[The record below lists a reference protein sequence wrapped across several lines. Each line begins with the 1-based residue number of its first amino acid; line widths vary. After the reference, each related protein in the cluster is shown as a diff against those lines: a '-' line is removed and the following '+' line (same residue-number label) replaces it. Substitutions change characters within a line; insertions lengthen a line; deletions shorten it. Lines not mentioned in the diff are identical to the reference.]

1 MSDLGEIFK
10 FFGTIGLNTNEVEKD
25 TKKATKTAEKESN
38 KMTDHFKKA
47 AKIIGG
53 LFAGKKVFDFGH
65 AVVEAAATREAV
77 NAQFTQVF
85 GDLEKQAEQSIK
97 KLGDEFG
104 MIDTR
109 LKQPLAVATSRF
121 KGLGYSTEEAMKQAE
136 KSVRAAAD
144 AAAFYDVSYESA
156 NESLASFIKGNYIGG
171 EAIGVFANDTQ
182 MAQFA
187 VQKGLVQSTKD
198 WRGLDEATK
207 QATRL
212 DYALNMQEMAGA
224 TGQAARESDE
234 YENQMGNLKQA
245 WEDFKVVIGGP
256 ILEPVITG
264 MMWLSDT
271 LVDVGEKLEVVFN
284 WMGENVEIVK
294 IAGIGIGIFTGLI
307 VLYNIQQSLASGLTK
322 AWSVISGIA
331 TVSTN
336 LLAGAFTFL
345 TSPIG
350 LVVVAI
356 GGAIAIGVA
365 LYKNWDT
372 VKQKA
377 SDLWA
382 SVKTTFNNIKEAIM
396 TPINKAKDAVWS
408 AIEKIKGFF
417 NFQWSFPK
425 LKMPH
430 FSVQGSANPLKWL
443 SEGVP
448 KLKVDWYA
456 KGGIMTQPTIFGQG
470 SDGTLRA
477 GGERGAEGVIPLN
490 RQVLGDIG
498 RGIYESFDFSGLVGN
513 QSIDYEKLANA
524 IVSSFATIFNGMG
537 IEIDKRLFGK
547 MVLEVSKR
555 GIV

>member
-38 KMTDHFKKA
+38 KMSDHFKKA

-53 LFAGKKVFDFGH
+53 LFAGKKVFDFGR
-65 AVVEAAATREAV
+65 AAVEAAATREAID
-77 NAQFTQVF
+77 AQFTQVF
-85 GDLEKQAEQSIK
+85 GDLEKDAEK
-97 KLGDEFG
+97 AMNKLANEFG
-104 MIDTR
+104 MIPSR
-109 LKQPLAVATSRF
+109 LRQPLAIATSRF

-136 KSVRAAAD
+136 KSVTAAAD

-171 EAIGVFANDTQ
+171 EAIGIFANDTQ

-187 VQKGLVQSTKD
+187 IQEGLVESTKD
-198 WRGLDEATK
+198 WRALDEATK

-212 DYALNMQEMAGA
+212 DYSLNMQEMAGA

-256 ILEPVITG
+256 LLQPIITG
-264 MMWLSDT
+264 MMTLSDWLQT
-271 LVDVGEKLEVVFN
+271 GADKLEQFFN
-284 WMGENVEIVK
+284 WTKENETAVALIGVAIGTLTTLI
-294 IAGIGIGIFTGLI
+294 IA
-307 VLYNIQQSLASGLTK
+307 YNIQQALATSGTTL
-322 AWSVISGIA
+322 WSAVTSIA
-331 TVSTN
+331 TGVGS
-336 LLAGAFTFL
+336 AFGAVMTFL

-350 LVVVAI
+350 LVILAI
-356 GGAIAIGVA
+356 GGAIAIGVL
-365 LYKNWDT
+365 LYKNWET

-377 SDLWA
+377 SDLW
-382 SVKTTFNNIKEAIM
+382 SSILTIFTNIKDAIM
-396 TPINKAKDAVWS
+396 KPINTATDAVGT
-408 AIEKIKGFF
+408 AIDKIKGFF
-417 NFQWSFPK
+417 KFQWSFPK

-470 SDGTLRA
+470 SDGTIRA

-498 RGIYESFDFSGLVGN
+498 RGIYESFDFSGLGG
-513 QSIDYEKLANA
+513 QSIDYDKLVNSIVEAFVK
-524 IVSSFATIFNGMG
+524 IVSNVGIYLSEREIAKLFIDLQKEFA
-537 IEIDKRLFGK
+537 
-547 MVLEVSKR
+547 
-555 GIV
+555 